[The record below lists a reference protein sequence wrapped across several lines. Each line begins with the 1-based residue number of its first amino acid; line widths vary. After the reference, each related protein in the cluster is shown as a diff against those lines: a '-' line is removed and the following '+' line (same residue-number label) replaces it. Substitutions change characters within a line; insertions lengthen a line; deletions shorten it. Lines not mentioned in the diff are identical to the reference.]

1 MKEPYLLLR
10 TRIFFAMILLVFVSF
25 LLIGITTSF
34 QIRDNSL
41 YYHEL
46 RLDRKEAQLQR
57 AFNILFNE
65 KSLQPDNQLSYLFNR
80 RPDVGINI
88 STVLDEDLKDEIFK
102 ISDVQ
107 NINFSLYDLDGTLIG
122 STVDDNV
129 TTKLDELLIN
139 DLGSSTSSKLVK
151 KNESENQ
158 LIRSSF
164 SYILDIYGKPIWI
177 LNLPYVDDDKLNAYE
192 IRSFIINIAQVYI
205 LLFVLAIIISYFVS
219 LYITNPISELVKKMR
234 QMRLDKLN
242 KKIRTS
248 VSSKE
253 MFTLVSSYNNMV
265 SQIDENVKKLSKS
278 QRELAWREMAKQVAH
293 EIKNPLT
300 PMKLSVQNFKIKF
313 DPEDPNVE
321 KKLDEY
327 SKTLIQQIDV
337 LSSIATAFSS
347 FAELPAQKN
356 EKIDLISTTKLCLEI
371 FNDRNVVF
379 KTDLNKL
386 EILFDRTN
394 LIRIINN
401 LVKNSI
407 QATNDILEPKILV
420 QIKKINKSA
429 VIEIIDNG
437 LGIPKELKEK
447 IFEPNFTTKTKG
459 MGLGLSIIKNLI
471 TNYKGTISFKSK
483 KGETIFTIKLP
494 VD

>member
-1 MKEPYLLLR
+1 MKKPFFYLR
-10 TRIFFAMILLVFVSF
+10 TRIFLSMIALVFVSF
-25 LLIGITTSF
+25 LLIGLSTNF
-34 QIRDNSL
+34 QITESSY

-46 RLDRKEAQLQR
+46 RLDRKESQLQR
-57 AFNILFNE
+57 AISYEFINNINPV
-65 KSLQPDNQLSYLFNR
+65 KSQIFRD
-80 RPDVGINI
+80 
-88 STVLDEDLKDEIFK
+88 KIFK
-102 ISDVQ
+102 ISDIQ
-107 NINFSLYDLDGTLIG
+107 NISFSIYDLNGNLIQ
-122 STVDDNV
+122 STFEESALSRISQD
-129 TTKLDELLIN
+129 LIDKIN
-139 DLGSSTSSKLVK
+139 LAEK
-151 KNESENQ
+151 KKYVEIKKVGEKQVRESYSIIYDYNNE
-158 LIRSSF
+158 
-164 SYILDIYGKPIWI
+164 PIWI
-177 LNLPYVDDDKLNAYE
+177 LNLPYFDDDKLNVYE
-192 IRSFIINIAQVYI
+192 LRSFILNIVQVYL

-219 LYITNPISELVKKMR
+219 SYITNPISEIVYKMK
-234 QMRLDKLN
+234 QMRIDKLN
-242 KKIRTS
+242 KKINLKVTS
-248 VSSKE
+248 RE
-253 MFTLVSSYNNMV
+253 MFTLVNSYNNMV
-265 SQIDENVKKLSKS
+265 DQIDQNIKEISKS

-313 DPEDPNVE
+313 DPKDPNVE

-356 EKIDLISTTKLCLEI
+356 EKIDLISTIKLCLEI

-379 KTDLNKL
+379 KSDLNKL

-420 QIKKINKSA
+420 QVKKINKSA
-429 VIEIIDNG
+429 LIEIIDNG
-437 LGIPKELKEK
+437 LGIPNELKEK

-483 KGETIFTIKLP
+483 KGETVFTIKLP

>member
-1 MKEPYLLLR
+1 MKKPFFYLR
-10 TRIFFAMILLVFVSF
+10 TRIFLSMIALVFVSF
-25 LLIGITTSF
+25 LLIGISTNF
-34 QIRDNSL
+34 QITESSY

-46 RLDRKEAQLQR
+46 RLDRKESQLQR
-57 AFNILFNE
+57 AISYEFINNINPV
-65 KSLQPDNQLSYLFNR
+65 KSQIFRD
-80 RPDVGINI
+80 
-88 STVLDEDLKDEIFK
+88 KIFK
-102 ISDVQ
+102 ISDIQ
-107 NINFSLYDLDGTLIG
+107 NISFSIYDLNGNLIQ
-122 STVDDNV
+122 STFEESALSRISQD
-129 TTKLDELLIN
+129 LIDKIN
-139 DLGSSTSSKLVK
+139 LAEK
-151 KNESENQ
+151 KKYVEIKKVGEKQVRESYSIIYDYNNE
-158 LIRSSF
+158 
-164 SYILDIYGKPIWI
+164 PIWI
-177 LNLPYVDDDKLNAYE
+177 LNLPYFDDDKLNVYE
-192 IRSFIINIAQVYI
+192 LRSFILNIVQVYL

-219 LYITNPISELVKKMR
+219 SYITNPISEIVYKMK
-234 QMRLDKLN
+234 QMRIDKLN
-242 KKIRTS
+242 KKINLEVT
-248 VSSKE
+248 SKE
-253 MFTLVSSYNNMV
+253 MFTLVNSYNNMV
-265 SQIDENVKKLSKS
+265 DQIDQNIKEISKS

>member
-1 MKEPYLLLR
+1 MKKPFFYLR
-10 TRIFFAMILLVFVSF
+10 TRIFLSMIALVFVSF
-25 LLIGITTSF
+25 LLIGLSTNF
-34 QIRDNSL
+34 QITESSY

-46 RLDRKEAQLQR
+46 RLDRKESQLQR
-57 AFNILFNE
+57 AISYEFINNINPV
-65 KSLQPDNQLSYLFNR
+65 KSQIFRD
-80 RPDVGINI
+80 
-88 STVLDEDLKDEIFK
+88 KIFK
-102 ISDVQ
+102 ISDIQ
-107 NINFSLYDLDGTLIG
+107 NISFSIYDLNGNLIQ
-122 STVDDNV
+122 STFEESALSRISQD
-129 TTKLDELLIN
+129 LIDKIN
-139 DLGSSTSSKLVK
+139 LAEK
-151 KNESENQ
+151 KKYVEIKKVGEKQVRESYSIIYDYNNE
-158 LIRSSF
+158 
-164 SYILDIYGKPIWI
+164 PIWI
-177 LNLPYVDDDKLNAYE
+177 LNLPYFDDDKLNVYE
-192 IRSFIINIAQVYI
+192 LRSFILNIVQVYL

-219 LYITNPISELVKKMR
+219 SYITNPISEIVYKMK
-234 QMRLDKLN
+234 QMRIDKLN
-242 KKIRTS
+242 KKINLKVTS
-248 VSSKE
+248 RE
-253 MFTLVSSYNNMV
+253 MFTLVNSYNNMV
-265 SQIDENVKKLSKS
+265 DQIDQNIKEISKS

-313 DPEDPNVE
+313 DPKDPNVE

-379 KTDLNKL
+379 KSDLNKL

-420 QIKKINKSA
+420 QVKKINKSA
-429 VIEIIDNG
+429 LIEIIDNG
-437 LGIPKELKEK
+437 LGIPNELKEK

-483 KGETIFTIKLP
+483 KGETVFTIKLP

>member
-1 MKEPYLLLR
+1 MKKPFFYLR
-10 TRIFFAMILLVFVSF
+10 TRIFLSMIALVFVSF
-25 LLIGITTSF
+25 LLIGISTNF
-34 QIRDNSL
+34 QITESSY

-46 RLDRKEAQLQR
+46 RLDRKESQLQR
-57 AFNILFNE
+57 AISYEFINNINPV
-65 KSLQPDNQLSYLFNR
+65 KSQIFRD
-80 RPDVGINI
+80 
-88 STVLDEDLKDEIFK
+88 KIFK
-102 ISDVQ
+102 ISDIQ
-107 NINFSLYDLDGTLIG
+107 NISFSIYDLNGNLIQ
-122 STVDDNV
+122 STFEESALTRISQD
-129 TTKLDELLIN
+129 LIDKIN
-139 DLGSSTSSKLVK
+139 LSEK
-151 KNESENQ
+151 KKYVEIKKVGDKQVRESYSIIFDYNKE
-158 LIRSSF
+158 
-164 SYILDIYGKPIWI
+164 PIWI
-177 LNLPYVDDDKLNAYE
+177 LNLPYFDDDKLNVYE
-192 IRSFIINIAQVYI
+192 LRSFILNIVQVYL

-219 LYITNPISELVKKMR
+219 SYITNPISEIVYKMK
-234 QMRLDKLN
+234 QMRIDKLN
-242 KKIRTS
+242 KKINLEVT
-248 VSSKE
+248 SKE
-253 MFTLVSSYNNMV
+253 MFTLVNSYNNMV
-265 SQIDENVKKLSKS
+265 DQIDQNIKEISKS

-327 SKTLIQQIDV
+327 SKTLVQQIDV

-483 KGETIFTIKLP
+483 KGETVFTIKLP

>member
-1 MKEPYLLLR
+1 MKKPFFYLR
-10 TRIFFAMILLVFVSF
+10 TRIFLSMIALVFVSF
-25 LLIGITTSF
+25 LLIGISTNF
-34 QIRDNSL
+34 QITESSY

-46 RLDRKEAQLQR
+46 RLDRKESQLQR
-57 AFNILFNE
+57 AISYEFINNTNPV
-65 KSLQPDNQLSYLFNR
+65 KSQIFRD
-80 RPDVGINI
+80 
-88 STVLDEDLKDEIFK
+88 KIFK
-102 ISDVQ
+102 ISDIQ
-107 NINFSLYDLDGTLIG
+107 NISFSIYDLNGNLIQ
-122 STVDDNV
+122 STFEESALTRISQD
-129 TTKLDELLIN
+129 LIDKIN
-139 DLGSSTSSKLVK
+139 LSEK
-151 KNESENQ
+151 KKYVEIKKVGDKQVRESYSIIFDYNKE
-158 LIRSSF
+158 
-164 SYILDIYGKPIWI
+164 PIWI
-177 LNLPYVDDDKLNAYE
+177 LNLPYFDDDKLNVYE
-192 IRSFIINIAQVYI
+192 LRSFILNIVQVYL

-219 LYITNPISELVKKMR
+219 SYITNPISEIVYKMK
-234 QMRLDKLN
+234 QMRIDKLN
-242 KKIRTS
+242 KKINLEVT
-248 VSSKE
+248 SKE
-253 MFTLVSSYNNMV
+253 MFTLVNSYNNMV
-265 SQIDENVKKLSKS
+265 DQIDQNIKEISKS

-347 FAELPAQKN
+347 FAELPVQKN

-379 KTDLNKL
+379 KSDLNKL

-407 QATNDILEPKILV
+407 QATNDVSEPKIIV
-420 QIKKINKSA
+420 QVKKINKLA
-429 VIEIIDNG
+429 LIEIIDNG
-437 LGIPKELKEK
+437 SGIPNELKEK

-483 KGETIFTIKLP
+483 KGETVFTIKLP

>member
-1 MKEPYLLLR
+1 MKKPFFYLR
-10 TRIFFAMILLVFVSF
+10 TRIFLSMIALVFVSF
-25 LLIGITTSF
+25 LLIGISTNF
-34 QIRDNSL
+34 QITESSY

-46 RLDRKEAQLQR
+46 RLDRKESQLQR
-57 AFNILFNE
+57 AISYEFINNINPV
-65 KSLQPDNQLSYLFNR
+65 KSQIFRD
-80 RPDVGINI
+80 
-88 STVLDEDLKDEIFK
+88 KIFK
-102 ISDVQ
+102 ISDIQ
-107 NINFSLYDLDGTLIG
+107 NISFSIYDLNGNLIQ
-122 STVDDNV
+122 STFEESALSRISQD
-129 TTKLDELLIN
+129 LIDKIN
-139 DLGSSTSSKLVK
+139 LAEK
-151 KNESENQ
+151 KKYVEIKKVGEKQVRESYSIIYDYNNE
-158 LIRSSF
+158 
-164 SYILDIYGKPIWI
+164 PIWI
-177 LNLPYVDDDKLNAYE
+177 LNLPYFDDDKLNVYE
-192 IRSFIINIAQVYI
+192 LRSFILNIVQVYL

-219 LYITNPISELVKKMR
+219 SYITNPISEIVYKMK
-234 QMRLDKLN
+234 QMRIDKLN
-242 KKIRTS
+242 KKINLEVT
-248 VSSKE
+248 SKE
-253 MFTLVSSYNNMV
+253 MFTLVNSYNNMV
-265 SQIDENVKKLSKS
+265 DQIDQNIKEISKS

-327 SKTLIQQIDV
+327 SKTLVQQIDV

-483 KGETIFTIKLP
+483 KGETVFTIKLP